1 MENVMESVS
10 EHPLELAAENDIV
23 LGLLHDYRFSVCE
36 GPEAARQ
43 ALDIRRRV
51 YVEGVGYDVP
61 VPDAYDAHSWFL
73 LAEDE
78 MSGRPVGSM
87 RLTPRFAGPFEL
99 ESYFTLPRALRSPK
113 AVEINRFAILPG
125 YRKGKTFLPS
135 VSLGLFKLALRFLQS
150 MEARTLVIA
159 SKPERIWTY
168 EWLCFRRAGL
178 TAQYGCLDRTEHEL
192 LWLDMRRLV
201 EVSAGHPFGAF
212 FASIDDREV
221 VLPRRLP
228 PLGLGVDLDAEP
240 FRLRESA

>member
-23 LGLLHDYRFSVCE
+23 LGL
-36 GPEAARQ
+36 
-43 ALDIRRRV
+43 
-51 YVEGVGYDVP
+51 
-61 VPDAYDAHSWFL
+61 
-73 LAEDE
+73 
-78 MSGRPVGSM
+78 
-87 RLTPRFAGPFEL
+87 
-99 ESYFTLPRALRSPK
+99 
-113 AVEINRFAILPG
+113 
-125 YRKGKTFLPS
+125 
-135 VSLGLFKLALRFLQS
+135 RFLQS
-150 MEARTLVIA
+150 MEARTLVTA

-192 LWLDMRRLV
+192 LWLDMRRLG
-201 EVSAGHPFGAF
+201 EVFAGHPFGAF